1 MWTFTAYI
9 LFKLCESRG
18 RGTLAF
24 SELHTFMFDVLWKKY
39 KIVLNDSSVELKK
52 EVEYL
57 SELGAVEFDGHTIKI
72 NKDRLKK
79 IAMVVE
85 HSQLRDQ
92 LLLYREYLSR
102 INQAIQE
109 VRDNEDTPL

>member
-72 NKDRLKK
+72 NKGRLKE
-79 IAMVVE
+79 IALIVE

>member
-57 SELGAVEFDGHTIKI
+57 SELGAVEFNGHTIKI
-72 NKDRLKK
+72 NKGRLKE
-79 IAMVVE
+79 IALIVE